1 MAIDPKRT
9 LDVLTQYRELSLLS
23 VRDIDETLAL
33 LGPEHPL
40 ALAASLA
47 DSIHL
52 HVKVDDTAALPR
64 ARLVAAPASVEN
76 EQAGYVKFAHT
87 GGVNVIFS
95 SIPVAED
102 DQLPGGDGRGKP
114 FLDHLG
120 LDLRRESD
128 DVRAAF
134 DAALLVA
141 KREGWNVAS
150 QGGAGK
156 AVFCCHTQVSAK
168 HWLYPRASALS
179 SRPIE
184 IALGPLVVHGAK
196 MGCDLRPIDP
206 GHPRAKDIVSCCGD
220 ATSTGGSPAHY
231 YAPTDLGKFGDVG
244 KFAKAKWDKF
254 FAYYLEATGG
264 DSALTAR
271 EKALIGLAVAH
282 AKQCPYCIDSY
293 TGTCLD
299 RGATPEQMH
308 EAVHVAAAL
317 AAGIDLVHAVQ
328 MQNTMN
334 ARHAT

>member
-1 MAIDPKRT
+1 MAIDTARA
-9 LDVLTQYRELSLLS
+9 LEVLTPYRELGLLS
-23 VRDIDETLAL
+23 SRDVEETLAL
-33 LGPEHPL
+33 LGAEHPL
-40 ALAASLA
+40 SRAATHA
-47 DSIHL
+47 DSLHL
-52 HVKVDDTAALPR
+52 HVKVDDTAKLPR
-64 ARLVAAPASVEN
+64 SKLAARARVEN
-76 EQAGYVKFAHT
+76 EQEGYVKFAHD

-102 DQLPGGDGRGKP
+102 ENLPGGDGKSRP

-120 LDLRRESD
+120 LDLRRETD

-134 DAALLVA
+134 DASLTAA
-141 KREGWNVAS
+141 TREGWNVAS

-168 HWLYPRASALS
+168 HWLYPRASAVS

-184 IALGPLVVHGAK
+184 VALGPLLVHGAK

-206 GHPRAKDIVSCCGD
+206 GHPRAKEVVSCCGD
-220 ATSTGGSPAHY
+220 AASASPSHY
-231 YAPTDLGKFGDVG
+231 YAPGDLSKFGDVG
-244 KFAKAKWDKF
+244 KLAKAKWDKF
-254 FAYYLEATGG
+254 FAYYLEATAG

-271 EKALIGLAVAH
+271 EKALIALAVAH
-282 AKQCPYCIDSY
+282 AKQCPYCIDAY

-328 MQNTMN
+328 MQNTMH
-334 ARHAT
+334 ARHAI

>member
-1 MAIDPKRT
+1 MPVDPART
-9 LDVLTQYRELSLLS
+9 LATLTPYRELGLVSA
-23 VRDIDETLAL
+23 RDIEETLAL
-33 LGPEHPL
+33 LAADHPL
-40 ALAASLA
+40 ARAAAFA

-52 HVKVDDTAALPR
+52 HIKVDDTAALPR
-64 ARLVAAPASVEN
+64 ATLAAVAAVEN
-76 EQAGYVKFAHT
+76 EAVGYVKFAHA

-95 SIPVAED
+95 SIPVSED
-102 DQLPGGDGRGKP
+102 ENLPGGDPRRRP

-120 LDLRRESD
+120 LDLRRETA

-134 DAALLVA
+134 DECTAIGR
-141 KREGWNVAS
+141 REGWNHAA
-150 QGGAGK
+150 QGGGGK

-168 HWLYPRASALS
+168 QWLFPRASAVAT
-179 SRPIE
+179 RPIE
-184 IALGPLVVHGAK
+184 VALGPLVVHDAK

-206 GHPRAKDIVSCCGD
+206 GHPRAREVVSCCGD
-220 ATSTGGSPAHY
+220 SHAPAPAAPTHY
-231 YAPTDLGKFGDVG
+231 YAPADLGRFGEVG
-244 KFAKAKWDKF
+244 RLAKSKWDKF
-254 FAYYLEATGG
+254 MAYYTDATAG

-282 AKQCPYCIDSY
+282 AKQCPYCIDAY

-328 MQNTMN
+328 MQNTLT
-334 ARHAT
+334 ARRAM